1 MFTSEKKLDTI
12 EGPQNNHTIG
22 DQGGSWTTSLK
33 SVWVQ
38 CFNGV
43 LTRHPIFWEK
53 IHFEKSES
61 TNLHKHQKKTKWK
74 WRKHRQAPKKN
85 KETFQQ
91 LWAHFW
97 VGAGNSVFF
106 LCLCRFGASSGLVFF
121 VFFGACQCFVK
132 SESPNLQ
139 RHQKNKTNK
148 VEVEET
154 STGTKNKK
162 KQTFQQLWAHF
173 WIGAEKF
180 RFVFFVPVQVW
191 CIQWFGVLLF
201 LLCLPMF
208 FFIYVTS
215 RS

>member
-1 MFTSEKKLDTI
+1 M
-12 EGPQNNHTIG
+12 
-22 DQGGSWTTSLK
+22 K

-38 CFNGV
+38 CFNGG
-43 LTRHPIFWEK
+43 LTRHPIFWER

-61 TNLHKHQKKTKWK
+61 TNLHKHQKKNKVEVEETSTGT
-74 WRKHRQAPKKN
+74 KKN

-139 RHQKNKTNK
+139 RHQKKQNKQSGSGGNIDRHQK
-148 VEVEET
+148 QK
-154 STGTKNKK
+154 TKFLA
-162 KQTFQQLWAHF
+162 TMGPLLDRCWEM
-173 WIGAEKF
+173 WICFFLCLCRFGASSGL
-180 RFVFFVPVQVW
+180 VFF
-191 CIQWFGVLLF
+191 
-201 LLCLPMF
+201 
-208 FFIYVTS
+208 
-215 RS
+215 